1 MNNKYIKL
9 TIGIAVLFEIILIT
23 TAIPIITSRQW
34 NNLSLFILAMENN
47 TDKEKIEEFDIM
59 FTENPDVSNSLVDNA
74 KKKRG
79 LFGILAVVLA
89 ILAKFKFML
98 LFILGKLKF
107 VFVILKFGKF
117 ASTLGSMLL
126 MIFVYAQMF
135 GWAYGL
141 GFVLLIFSH
150 EMGHYI
156 AAKKVNIDVS
166 GPVFIPFVGA
176 FISMKDE
183 PDNAITEA
191 KIAAGGPILG
201 SLAALICVLFYVLT
215 NSQLFLAL
223 AYSGFMINLFNLI
236 PIHPMDGGRI
246 VTAISPKIWFIGIPI
261 LLFISIK
268 FFNPILI
275 LFLISGCVQAFK
287 QWKKPKSD
295 YYNTSTSTKI
305 TFSLIFFGLITLL
318 GLGIFYIHT
327 IHVIYR

>member
-1 MNNKYIKL
+1 M
-9 TIGIAVLFEIILIT
+9 
-23 TAIPIITSRQW
+23 
-34 NNLSLFILAMENN
+34 
-47 TDKEKIEEFDIM
+47 
-59 FTENPDVSNSLVDNA
+59 
-74 KKKRG
+74 
-79 LFGILAVVLA
+79 
-89 ILAKFKFML
+89 AKFKFML
-98 LFILGKLKF
+98 LFILRKLKF
-107 VFVILKFGKF
+107 VFVILKLGKF

-156 AAKKVNIDVS
+156 AAK
-166 GPVFIPFVGA
+166 
-176 FISMKDE
+176 
-183 PDNAITEA
+183 
-191 KIAAGGPILG
+191 IAAGGPILG

-215 NSQLFLAL
+215 NNQLFLAL
-223 AYSGFMINLFNLI
+223 TYSGFMINLFNLI

-318 GLGIFYIHT
+318 GLGIFYIHG
-327 IHVIYR
+327 IHLIYQ

>member
-1 MNNKYIKL
+1 
-9 TIGIAVLFEIILIT
+9 
-23 TAIPIITSRQW
+23 
-34 NNLSLFILAMENN
+34 
-47 TDKEKIEEFDIM
+47 
-59 FTENPDVSNSLVDNA
+59 
-74 KKKRG
+74 
-79 LFGILAVVLA
+79 
-89 ILAKFKFML
+89 ML

-107 VFVILKFGKF
+107 VFVILKLGKF

-215 NSQLFLAL
+215 NNQLFLAL
-223 AYSGFMINLFNLI
+223 TYSGFMINLFNLTPGWRTYCHSNI
-236 PIHPMDGGRI
+236 TKNMVYRY
-246 VTAISPKIWFIGIPI
+246 T
-261 LLFISIK
+261 
-268 FFNPILI
+268 
-275 LFLISGCVQAFK
+275 
-287 QWKKPKSD
+287 
-295 YYNTSTSTKI
+295 YTS
-305 TFSLIFFGLITLL
+305 
-318 GLGIFYIHT
+318 FYIN
-327 IHVIYR
+327 